1 MRTTVKQILK
11 RDLDANKDIKNK
23 MFFYLYRYGHY
34 FHTKNSIFFIYK
46 PVDYLIRFLYR
57 FSINKSNHIPLETS
71 IGGGLRC
78 PHLLGIVIAGNTI
91 IGQNCTIY
99 HQVTIGIDESKT
111 NMAPRIGNNVFIG
124 AGAKILGSVY
134 IGNNVKI
141 GANAVVTKDVP
152 DGSTVVGVNK
162 IIKSIMT

>member
-1 MRTTVKQILK
+1 
-11 RDLDANKDIKNK
+11 
-23 MFFYLYRYGHY
+23 
-34 FHTKNSIFFIYK
+34 
-46 PVDYLIRFLYR
+46 
-57 FSINKSNHIPLETS
+57 
-71 IGGGLRC
+71 
-78 PHLLGIVIAGNTI
+78 
-91 IGQNCTIY
+91 
-99 HQVTIGIDESKT
+99 
-111 NMAPRIGNNVFIG
+111 MAPRIGNNVFIG